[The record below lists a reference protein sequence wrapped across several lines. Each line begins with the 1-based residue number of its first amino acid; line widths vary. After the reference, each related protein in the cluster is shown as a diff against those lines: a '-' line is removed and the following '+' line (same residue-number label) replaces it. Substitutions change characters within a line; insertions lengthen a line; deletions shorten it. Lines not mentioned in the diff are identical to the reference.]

1 VESTS
6 KRETTLFLLINC
18 IWIKV
23 GREAHHAKV
32 ARMIQESVLFQYCLT
47 VHSYMRSG
55 SFCTSVLVYLY
66 VYVCMRACVRVC
78 FRVCLCLCVFMCAF
92 VFVFVLMCVCVCVC
106 VCVLLQ
112 VGACV

>member
-1 VESTS
+1 VGVESTS
-6 KRETTLFLLINC
+6 KREPTIFLLINC

-23 GREAHHAKV
+23 GREAHHTKV

-66 VYVCMRACVRVC
+66 VYVCMCACV
-78 FRVCLCLCVFMCAF
+78 FACLLVFMC
-92 VFVFVLMCVCVCVC
+92 VYVCVCVCVCVNVCVCVCVC
-106 VCVLLQ
+106 VCALLQ
-112 VGACV
+112 VRACV